1 MLREPRHFN
10 DFLFAAIRVKNR
22 GSKMAIDVLRHSL
35 LAFLLKEKRWSKNLL
50 LLSNFK
56 KIRELLRNKHNINDV
71 PFLNERFDI
80 GCFETRKYCIPE
92 QHGFYSFK
100 P

>member
-1 MLREPRHFN
+1 
-10 DFLFAAIRVKNR
+10 
-22 GSKMAIDVLRHSL
+22 MAIDVLRHSL

-92 QHGFYSFK
+92 QHDFYSFK

>member
-1 MLREPRHFN
+1 MLRAPRHLN

-35 LAFLLKEKRWSKNLL
+35 MAFLLKEKRWSKNLL

-56 KIRELLRNKHNINDV
+56 KIRELLRNKHNIMCL
-71 PFLNERFDI
+71 F
-80 GCFETRKYCIPE
+80 
-92 QHGFYSFK
+92 
-100 P
+100 